1 MFWKST
7 GEVKFISSSHPLYVF
22 TLTPKCVFIVS
33 SACVETTAMCMLVY
47 CSWTHI
53 RHLMH
58 ANEFYSCRIMLNQ
71 KRANSHREKAN
82 HVSFFF
88 FLKCSTRW
96 TKQFQELILLFIL
109 SFCRKISKCK
119 RRKPWN
125 ASSSGS
131 DTARVEQHM
140 KSRKKE
146 FHLVTFHKQIHSSC
160 LSIQISQR
168 INLICLFFTLREY
181 PKS

>member
-33 SACVETTAMCMLVY
+33 SACVETTATCMLVY

-88 FLKCSTRW
+88 FSSAVHVEQNNSKSSFYFLSYLFVEKLASAKEENLGMHQVLDQTL
-96 TKQFQELILLFIL
+96 QELNSIWKVGKRSFIL
-109 SFCRKISKCK
+109 WHSTNRFIPHVCLY
-119 RRKPWN
+119 
-125 ASSSGS
+125 
-131 DTARVEQHM
+131 
-140 KSRKKE
+140 KSHRG
-146 FHLVTFHKQIHSSC
+146 
-160 LSIQISQR
+160 
-168 INLICLFFTLREY
+168 LI
-181 PKS
+181 

>member
-58 ANEFYSCRIMLNQ
+58 GNEFYSCRIMLNQ

-88 FLKCSTRW
+88 FSSAVHVEQNNSKSS
-96 TKQFQELILLFIL
+96 FYFL